1 MSRLQTIKAQV
12 VVLRI
17 NSMLPNKSKELAGW
31 VVLVQALAFNFMD
44 IPSPNSVIYSDF
56 QESL

>member
-1 MSRLQTIKAQV
+1 M